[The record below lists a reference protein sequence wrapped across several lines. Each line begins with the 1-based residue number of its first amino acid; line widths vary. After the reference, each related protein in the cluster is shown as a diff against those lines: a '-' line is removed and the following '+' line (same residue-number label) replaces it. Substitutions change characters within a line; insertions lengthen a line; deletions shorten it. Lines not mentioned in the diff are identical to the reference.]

1 MKLGVL
7 GGTFDP
13 IHNGHIAAA
22 AAVEQ
27 ALGLDAIILIP
38 SRIPPHRHDPV
49 GATSEQRFEMA
60 QLAADGRAGWSA
72 SRIEIDREGPSYTYD
87 TLMALGEGPALAEGP
102 ALSERSTRRVEGPA
116 LSKRDAS
123 RRDAFRESKGTQI
136 FFITGADAFA
146 EIATW
151 SRYPAVL
158 DLANFVVVSRPG
170 ITLDSLRER
179 VPSAFRSH
187 PPCSPS
193 DFRVLG
199 SEKSRVI
206 LVEAHTPDI
215 SSTDI
220 RRRVRAGHSL
230 SGFVSD
236 SVARYIAAHHL
247 YSGH

>member
-27 ALGLDAIILIP
+27 ALGLEAIILIP
-38 SRIPPHRHDPV
+38 SRIPPHRHGPV

-60 QLAADGRAGWSA
+60 QLAADGRSGWSA
-72 SRIEIDREGPSYTYD
+72 SRIEVDRQGPSYTYD
-87 TLMALGEGPALAEGP
+87 TLTE
-102 ALSERSTRRVEGPA
+102 LSRDMTIRRKPETTK
-116 LSKRDAS
+116 SS
-123 RRDAFRESKGTQI
+123 TQI

-179 VPSAFRSH
+179 VPSAFRDR
-187 PPCSPS
+187 PS
-193 DFRVLG
+193 AQT
-199 SEKSRVI
+199 RVI

-230 SGFVSD
+230 SGFVPD

>member
-13 IHNGHIAAA
+13 IHNGHVAAA
-22 AAVEQ
+22 EAAAQ
-27 ALGLDAIILIP
+27 TLGLDTITLIP
-38 SRIPPHRHDPV
+38 SHIPPHRHDPV
-49 GATSEQRFEMA
+49 GATGAQRYEMA
-60 QLAADGRAGWSA
+60 RLVAAEHPGWSA
-72 SRIEIDREGPSYTYD
+72 SRIELDRDGPSYTYD
-87 TLMALGEGPALAEGP
+87 TLVELRDGPALTLRQAQGHP
-102 ALSERSTRRVEGPA
+102 ERSRGM
-116 LSKRDAS
+116 S
-123 RRDAFRESKGTQI
+123 ESKGTQI

-170 ITLDSLRER
+170 ITLDSLRAR
-179 VPSAFRSH
+179 VPSAFRDR
-187 PPCSPS
+187 PS
-193 DFRVLG
+193 T
-199 SEKSRVI
+199 STRVI

-230 SGFVSD
+230 SGFVPD
-236 SVARYIAAHHL
+236 SVARYIAEHRL

>member
-13 IHNGHIAAA
+13 IHNGHVAAA
-22 AAVEQ
+22 RAAQ
-27 ALGLDAIILIP
+27 DHLGLEAITLIP
-38 SRIPPHRHDPV
+38 SHIPPHRHDAV
-49 GATSEQRFEMA
+49 GANAEQRFEMA
-60 QLAADGRAGWSA
+60 RLAAADHPGWTA
-72 SRIEIDREGPSYTYD
+72 SRIEIDREGPSYTFD
-87 TLMALGEGPALAEGP
+87 TLTELRKSGA
-102 ALSERSTRRVEGPA
+102 
-116 LSKRDAS
+116 
-123 RRDAFRESKGTQI
+123 KGTQF

-199 SEKSRVI
+199 SEKPRVI

-220 RRRVRAGHSL
+220 RRRVRAGNSIT
-230 SGFVSD
+230 GFVPD
-236 SVARYIAAHHL
+236 SVARYITAHRL
-247 YSGH
+247 YSGQ

>member
-22 AAVEQ
+22 AAAQ
-27 ALGLDAIILIP
+27 HALGLDAITLAP
-38 SRIPPHRHDPV
+38 SRIPPHRRDPV
-49 GATSEQRFEMA
+49 GATSEQRYEMA
-60 QLAADGRAGWSA
+60 SLAAADHDGWSV
-72 SRIEIDREGPSYTYD
+72 SRIEVDREGPSYSFD
-87 TLMALGEGPALAEGP
+87 TLTELGK
-102 ALSERSTRRVEGPA
+102 S
-116 LSKRDAS
+116 
-123 RRDAFRESKGTQI
+123 GTQI
-136 FFITGADAFA
+136 FFIIGADAFA

-179 VPSAFRSH
+179 VPSAFHDR
-187 PPCSPS
+187 PS
-193 DFRVLG
+193 A
-199 SEKSRVI
+199 STRVI

-220 RRRVRAGHSL
+220 RRRVRAGDSL
-230 SGFVSD
+230 SGYVPD
-236 SVARYIAAHHL
+236 SVARYIGAHRL

>member
-13 IHNGHIAAA
+13 IHDGHIAAA
-22 AAVEQ
+22 TAAQ
-27 ALGLDAIILIP
+27 DQLGLDAIILVP
-38 SRIPPHRHDPV
+38 SRIPPHRQDPV

-60 QLAADGRAGWSA
+60 RLAAAEHQGWSA
-72 SRIEIDREGPSYTYD
+72 SRIEVDRQGPSYTFD
-87 TLMALGEGPALAEGP
+87 TLT
-102 ALSERSTRRVEGPA
+102 ALSRP
-116 LSKRDAS
+116 
-123 RRDAFRESKGTQI
+123 GTQL
-136 FFITGADAFA
+136 FFIIGTDAFA

-170 ITLDSLRER
+170 ITLDSVRAR
-179 VPSAFRSH
+179 VPSAFRDR
-187 PPCSPS
+187 PS
-193 DFRVLG
+193 A
-199 SEKSRVI
+199 STRVI
-206 LVEAHTPDI
+206 VVETHTPDI

-230 SGFVSD
+230 DGFVPAP
-236 SVARYIAAHHL
+236 VARYITAHRL

>member
-13 IHNGHIAAA
+13 IHNGHVEAAA
-22 AAVEQ
+22 AAQQ
-27 ALGLDAIILIP
+27 ALDLNAITLIP
-38 SRIPPHRHDPV
+38 SHIPPHRHDPV
-49 GATSEQRFEMA
+49 AATGEQRYEMA
-60 QLAADGRAGWSA
+60 RLAAAGRPGWSA
-72 SRIEIDREGPSYTYD
+72 SRIELDREGPSYTYD
-87 TLMALGEGPALAEGP
+87 TLKALDEQGG
-102 ALSERSTRRVEGPA
+102 SQ
-116 LSKRDAS
+116 
-123 RRDAFRESKGTQI
+123 GTQI

-146 EIATW
+146 EITTW

-170 ITLDSLRER
+170 ITLDSLRAR
-179 VPSAFRSH
+179 VPSAFRDR
-187 PPCSPS
+187 PS
-193 DFRVLG
+193 T
-199 SEKSRVI
+199 STRVI

-230 SGFVSD
+230 SGFVPD
-236 SVARYIAAHHL
+236 PVARYIAEHRL

>member
-1 MKLGVL
+1 MKQGVL

-13 IHNGHIAAA
+13 IHNGHVAAA
-22 AAVEQ
+22 EAAQ
-27 ALGLDAIILIP
+27 QTLGLDTITLIP
-38 SRIPPHRHDPV
+38 SHIPPHRHDPV
-49 GATSEQRFEMA
+49 GATGEQRYEMT
-60 QLAADGRAGWSA
+60 QLAATGHPGWSA
-72 SRIEIDREGPSYTYD
+72 SRIELDREGPSYTYD
-87 TLMALGEGPALAEGP
+87 TLTALGEL
-102 ALSERSTRRVEGPA
+102 LRERSEP
-116 LSKRDAS
+116 S
-123 RRDAFRESKGTQI
+123 GTQI

-170 ITLDSLRER
+170 ITLDSLRAR
-179 VPSAFRSH
+179 VPSAFRDR
-187 PPCSPS
+187 PS
-193 DFRVLG
+193 A
-199 SEKSRVI
+199 STRVI

-230 SGFVSD
+230 SGFVPD
-236 SVARYIAAHHL
+236 PVARYIAEHRL